1 MRHDQGTGEICNTR
15 IISVTRA
22 LQVRRIASPHLT
34 HLCTFSVRTADV
46 LPPEHTQARGVKGT
60 SRFSLRRP
68 REFSDPPRN
77 TLG

>member
-1 MRHDQGTGEICNTR
+1 MRRDQGPREISNRR

-22 LQVRRIASPHLT
+22 LEVRRIASPHLT
-34 HLCTFSVRTADV
+34 RTCTFSVHTAHV

-68 REFSDPPRN
+68 RIFGSSAEQH
-77 TLG
+77 LG